1 MAMTTIGIVDD
12 HPLIIEGLVQMLHM
26 EPSFE
31 ILFKAENGK
40 DLFSALDRGVPDV
53 LLLDI
58 ELPDGDGISF
68 CTELLEKYPGLPI
81 IALTNHDE
89 VLYVRKMIRNGAM
102 GYLLK
107 GTDREGL
114 VEAIQTVISGEQYI
128 DKVIER
134 SIIHQAIT
142 GRNAAV
148 NVKLTNRECEILA
161 MIAHEHS
168 NQEIADRLF
177 LSVRTVESHRHS
189 LNQKLNIKTAAGLV
203 REAYLRGLI

>member
-1 MAMTTIGIVDD
+1 MTTIGIVDD
-12 HPLIIEGLVQMLHM
+12 HPLIIEGLVQMLDT
-26 EPSFE
+26 FE
-31 ILFKAENGK
+31 QFEVVLKAHSGEE
-40 DLFSALDRGVPDV
+40 LLSALGTTVPDV

-58 ELPDGDGISF
+58 ELPDIEGTALCSSV
-68 CTELLEKYPGLPI
+68 LEKCPELPI

-89 VLYVRKMIRNGAM
+89 VLYVRKMMRNGAM

-107 GTDREGL
+107 GTDQQGL
-114 VEAIQTVISGEQYI
+114 VEAINSVISGKQFI
-128 DKVIER
+128 DREIER
-134 SIIHQAIT
+134 SIINLAIT

-161 MIAHEHS
+161 LIAHEHS

>member
-1 MAMTTIGIVDD
+1 MTRIGIVDD
-12 HPLIIEGLVQMLHM
+12 HPLIIEGLVLMLDTFQQ
-26 EPSFE
+26 FE
-31 ILFKAENGK
+31 VVLKAGNGQGV
-40 DLFSALDRGVPDV
+40 LSALETIVPDV

-58 ELPDGDGISF
+58 ELPDTDGTIL
-68 CTELLEKYPGLPI
+68 CTKVLEKYPQLPI

-89 VLYVRKMIRNGAM
+89 VLYVRKMMRNGAM

-107 GTDREGL
+107 GTDRESL
-114 VEAIQTVISGEQYI
+114 LEAIESVMSGKQFI
-128 DKVIER
+128 DREIER
-134 SIIHQAIT
+134 SIVNQAIT

-161 MIAHEHS
+161 LIAHEHS

-177 LSVRTVESHRHS
+177 LSVRTVESHRYS
-189 LNQKLNIKTAAGLV
+189 LNQKLNIRTAAGLV

>member
-1 MAMTTIGIVDD
+1 MTTIGIVDD
-12 HPLIIEGLVQMLHM
+12 HPVIIEGLVQML
-26 EPSFE
+26 STFRQFK
-31 ILFKAENGK
+31 IVFKAGSGEG
-40 DLFSALDRGVPDV
+40 LLSALETVTPDV

-58 ELPDGDGISF
+58 ELPDSDGIAL
-68 CTELLEKYPGLPI
+68 CTEVLGRYPQLPI
-81 IALTNHDE
+81 IAITNHDE
-89 VLYVRKMIRNGAM
+89 VLYVRKMMRNGAM

-114 VEAIQTVISGEQYI
+114 LEAIQSVVSGKQFI
-128 DKVIER
+128 DRQIER
-134 SIIHQAIT
+134 SIVNQAIT

-161 MIAHEHS
+161 LIAHEYS

>member
-1 MAMTTIGIVDD
+1 MTTIGIVDD
-12 HPLIIEGLVQMLHM
+12 HPLIIEGLVQMLDTFQQ
-26 EPSFE
+26 FE
-31 ILFKAENGK
+31 VVLKAHSGEG
-40 DLFSALDRGVPDV
+40 LLSALERTVPDV

-58 ELPDGDGISF
+58 ELPDTDGTALCLKI
-68 CTELLEKYPGLPI
+68 LEICPELPI

-89 VLYVRKMIRNGAM
+89 VLYVRKMMRNGAM

-114 VEAIQTVISGEQYI
+114 VEAIMSVISGKQFI
-128 DKVIER
+128 DREIER
-134 SIIHQAIT
+134 SIIDQAIT

-148 NVKLTNRECEILA
+148 NVKLTSRECEVLA
-161 MIAHEHS
+161 LIAHEHS

-177 LSVRTVESHRHS
+177 LSVRTVEGHRYS
-189 LNQKLNIKTAAGLV
+189 LNQKLNIRTAAGLV